1 MPFFLKQNNLWIL
14 EMKSHMSLLHFHLD
28 ALWKNRCGGKLA
40 VLLLLS
46 DPVTGSNIMVL
57 NLESWPLMIK
67 KSQKSCRFLMGIVFL
82 IVLILK
88 FLIFIS
94 QFPCI

>member
-1 MPFFLKQNNLWIL
+1 MPFFLKQNSLWIL

-46 DPVTGSNIMVL
+46 DSVIGSTIMVL
-57 NLESWPLMIK
+57 NLESSPLMIK
-67 KSQKSCRFLMGIVFL
+67 KKSE
-82 IVLILK
+82 IL
-88 FLIFIS
+88 
-94 QFPCI
+94 